1 MQYGSIIFSRIM
13 KFFPFALS
21 PAWRRAGHFAQE
33 SLKHFCSFMQR
44 GGKPLYLGHNAA
56 PRQSGRKRQKKGSE
70 TGIVA

>member
-1 MQYGSIIFSRIM
+1 M

-21 PAWRRAGHFAQE
+21 PAWRRAGHFVQD

-56 PRQSGRKRQKKGSE
+56 PRQAGEKSGRKAAKQG
-70 TGIVA
+70 